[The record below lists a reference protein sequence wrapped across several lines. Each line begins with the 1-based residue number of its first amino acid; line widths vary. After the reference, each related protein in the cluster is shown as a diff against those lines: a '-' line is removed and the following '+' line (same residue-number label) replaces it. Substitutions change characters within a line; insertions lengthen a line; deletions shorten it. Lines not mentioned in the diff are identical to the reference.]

1 MNHWLLDAMAE
12 RRSHALR
19 EADRVQFHQ
28 EMGREV
34 PAFDEALLRET
45 AAALEIAVLDLKVD
59 RLADE
64 PEQLALSRQAAADA
78 FRLLRMLPLPADP
91 MVA

>member
-12 RRSHALR
+12 RRSNALR

-28 EMGREV
+28 EMGREA
-34 PAFDEALLRET
+34 PAFDEALLHET

-59 RLADE
+59 RLNVSAR
-64 PEQLALSRQAAADA
+64 PWRSTASR
-78 FRLLRMLPLPADP
+78 R
-91 MVA
+91 VC